1 VNAPCEHN
9 ILGLSR
15 QSQQKKHWN
24 WAQSWDPLIVTS
36 QNCFRKKTKYFCCS
50 YKQTL
55 REEICSQCLL
65 QRRRS
70 ERASERENERESKIV
85 ITKVFEAVF
94 ARVQGAKTRRFDD
107 HRVWNKSSINFLW
120 VIIRRVRDTNYYQ
133 GAADMVLGLSWG
145 QLALVLGASVALF
158 GKVSSYDF
166 VSSSGLTFRS

>member
-1 VNAPCEHN
+1 LPK
-9 ILGLSR
+9 
-15 QSQQKKHWN
+15 KKHEIFFLQLQTNIAWRN
-24 WAQSWDPLIVTS
+24 FS
-36 QNCFRKKTKYFCCS
+36 QY
-50 YKQTL
+50 
-55 REEICSQCLL
+55 LL

-94 ARVQGAKTRRFDD
+94 ARVQGAKTRQFDD
-107 HRVWNKSSINFLW
+107 HRLWNKSSINFLW